1 MEFVSDAGE
10 LVSYKVWPNNKLL
23 GPRFGSDFPRVRA
36 ALNDLDPSQIAAR
49 LDAGEDVTFEL
60 NGETVSLSGEEIV
73 ISTEA
78 AEGMA
83 VAADKL
89 LTVAIDTVLTPELI
103 SEGLAREL
111 VRRIQAQRKNAG
123 FNIEDRIKT
132 WYMTS
137 DELAR
142 VFIDWGEYIQ
152 TETLTTELVAG
163 DPPEDTFVEIYKVE
177 GQELTIGLMK
187 S

>member
-1 MEFVSDAGE
+1 M
-10 LVSYKVWPNNKLL
+10 
-23 GPRFGSDFPRVRA
+23 
-36 ALNDLDPSQIAAR
+36 
-49 LDAGEDVTFEL
+49 
-60 NGETVSLSGEEIV
+60 
-73 ISTEA
+73 
-78 AEGMA
+78 
-83 VAADKL
+83 
-89 LTVAIDTVLTPELI
+89 
-103 SEGLAREL
+103 
-111 VRRIQAQRKNAG
+111 RRIQAQRKNAG